1 LSNFIFDY
9 IAMCTSMFIKII
21 YRVLIVLFLIFILF
35 KSILKYIIIL
45 DKLIMI
51 LIYIFKKSKL
61 IYVINKII
69 GFKWSNL
76 NIYLYIKNLN
86 E

>member
-1 LSNFIFDY
+1 
-9 IAMCTSMFIKII
+9 
-21 YRVLIVLFLIFILF
+21 
-35 KSILKYIIIL
+35 
-45 DKLIMI
+45 MI

-61 IYVINKII
+61 IYIINKII

-76 NIYLYIKNLN
+76 NIYLYMKTLN

>member
-1 LSNFIFDY
+1 
-9 IAMCTSMFIKII
+9 
-21 YRVLIVLFLIFILF
+21 
-35 KSILKYIIIL
+35 
-45 DKLIMI
+45 MI

-61 IYVINKII
+61 IYIINKII

-76 NIYLYIKNLN
+76 NIYLYMKNLN